1 VLQHRACQPRI
12 PLNRRR
18 LQHPGPAR
26 AAIAWRK
33 AADIV
38 LGPAHFGRRRRSYIF
53 SKGLRPPPRVDA
65 RIELTRASPVHGV
78 GAQASCPRRRR
89 PTLAFA
95 TDVASAV
102 NRNRKEIEMMKAITL
117 ILALALAAT
126 AVGASA
132 APPTPYRDGGSMSPD
147 TKREWY
153 RAGTYGGQDEAQK
166 AKLDRQ
172 GFPQYND

>member
-1 VLQHRACQPRI
+1 LSSV
-12 PLNRRR
+12 
-18 LQHPGPAR
+18 
-26 AAIAWRK
+26 
-33 AADIV
+33 
-38 LGPAHFGRRRRSYIF
+38 PAHFGQRRRSHIL
-53 SKGLRPPPRVDA
+53 SRRLRAPPRLDA
-65 RIELTRASPVHGV
+65 WIELTRASPVHDV
-78 GAQASCPRRRR
+78 GAQASCPRRRP

-102 NRNRKEIEMMKAITL
+102 NRNRKEIEMTKAITL

-132 APPTPYRDGGSMSPD
+132 APPTPYRDGGSVSPD
-147 TKREWY
+147 TKHEWY
-153 RAGTYGGQDEAQK
+153 RAGMYGGQDEAQK